1 MTSMENKIIID
12 KAISFIQT
20 NAKENLS
27 LQIIAENAGFSLN
40 YFDTLFRR
48 HTGYSPVE
56 YSRIY
61 KLTRSALELRKTAKT
76 VLDIALEF
84 GYSSHE
90 SFTRAFKAFYG
101 MPPAEYRERNA
112 SQAVTW
118 HDLSGKIAVN
128 HFRNYFPE
136 LRPVDPSI
144 ALDHC
149 FTHDPVVHFEDM
161 VNMTVAETEAFTLGD
176 PQVPAHLLIVSDY
189 NKPEPSVDLVCETEE
204 DTLSYVR
211 LLAKL
216 PYLRFSIRK
225 RIDSVWELFEK
236 EMECQGFACR
246 KGYDMVY
253 PHSEIAVPTY
263 NDLFARELREQDL
276 PNLEAFCQQGGC
288 DQCHVNA
295 VRIHFLG
302 KGNLGMHPCGIFKD
316 GELIALALPV
326 LDHVRDLRRYDIGG
340 IFTAELKDQRAIELL
355 WKFVIDLSLKDN
367 ATLGNANAKE
377 DDSLLG
383 VGCCKRIGLITTAIN
398 LSYSK

>member
-1 MTSMENKIIID
+1 MENKTLID
-12 KAISFIQT
+12 KAIGYIQA
-20 NAKENLS
+20 NPKEKPTLRN
-27 LQIIAENAGFSLN
+27 IATHAGFSLN
-40 YFDTLFRR
+40 YFDALFRC
-48 HTGYSPVE
+48 HTGYTPVE
-56 YSRIY
+56 YARVY
-61 KLTRSALELRKTAKT
+61 KLTRTALELRRTQKT
-76 VLDIALEF
+76 VLEIALEF
-84 GYSSHE
+84 GYGSHE

-101 MPPAEYRERNA
+101 MPPVEYRERYA

-161 VNMTVAETEAFTLGD
+161 VNMTVAETEVFTLGD
-176 PQVPAHLLIVSDY
+176 PQAPAHLLIVSDY
-189 NKPEPSVDLVCETEE
+189 NKPEPSVDLICETEE
-204 DTLSYVR
+204 DTLSYAR

-216 PYLRFSIRK
+216 PHLRFSIRK

-236 EMECQGFACR
+236 EMEFQGFACR

-302 KGNLGMHPCGIFKD
+302 KGNLGMHPCGVFKD
-316 GELIALALPV
+316 GELIALVLPV
-326 LDHVRDLRRYDIGG
+326 LDHVRDLFRYDIGG
-340 IFTAELKDQRAIELL
+340 IFTTELKDQRAIELL

-377 DDSLLG
+377 DDSPLS
-383 VGCCKRIGLITTAIN
+383 VDYSQQMGLVPVAI
-398 LSYSK
+398 SVHYR

>member
-1 MTSMENKIIID
+1 MENKIIID

-20 NAKENLS
+20 NVKENLS

-40 YFDTLFRR
+40 YFDALFRR

-101 MPPAEYRERNA
+101 MPPAEYRERYA

-161 VNMTVAETEAFTLGD
+161 VNMTVAETEVFTLGD
-176 PQVPAHLLIVSDY
+176 PQAPAHLLIVSDY

-216 PYLRFSIRK
+216 PHLRFSIRK

-295 VRIHFLG
+295 VRVHFPG
-302 KGNLGMHPCGIFKD
+302 KGNLSLRPCGVFKD
-316 GELIALALPV
+316 GDLVALALPT
-326 LDHVRDLRRYDIGG
+326 LDQIRNLRRYDIGG
-340 IFTAELKDQRAIELL
+340 VFALPTKDDRITELL
-355 WKFVIDLSLKDN
+355 WKFVIDLSIKDN
-367 ATLGNANAKE
+367 AAIGNANAK
-377 DDSLLG
+377 DDPSPIG
-383 VGCCKRIGLITTAIN
+383 VSYCNRMGLVTIAK
-398 LSYSK
+398 SCHYSK